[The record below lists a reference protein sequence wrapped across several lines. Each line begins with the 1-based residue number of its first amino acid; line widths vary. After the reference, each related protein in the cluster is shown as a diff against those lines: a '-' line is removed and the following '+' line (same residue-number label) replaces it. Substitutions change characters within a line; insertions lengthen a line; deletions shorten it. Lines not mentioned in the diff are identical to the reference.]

1 MLRQINLFTL
11 NFYNTKNLFLTI
23 ALMCCATFAFA
34 NDGDKKEN
42 PKMKETVEQKVVSNE
57 NVSFGVEC
65 FGLSCTTH
73 CVTLTFEPTIDD
85 TIAYWYFLENFWCGR

>member
-1 MLRQINLFTL
+1 M
-11 NFYNTKNLFLTI
+11 KNLLLTI

-57 NVSFGVEC
+57 NVNFTWEC
-65 FGLSCTTH
+65 FGLSCRTV
-73 CVTLTFEPTIDD
+73 CFDVLSNPSFEQLVEAWETLEAD
-85 TIAYWYFLENFWCGR
+85 LCRR

>member
-1 MLRQINLFTL
+1 M
-11 NFYNTKNLFLTI
+11 KNLLLTI

-34 NDGDKKEN
+34 HDGDKKEN

-65 FGLSCTTH
+65 FGLSCTTW
-73 CVTLTFEPTIDD
+73 CTEIASPTTQSLI
-85 TIAYWYFLENFWCGR
+85 TIWEIMESKLCTER